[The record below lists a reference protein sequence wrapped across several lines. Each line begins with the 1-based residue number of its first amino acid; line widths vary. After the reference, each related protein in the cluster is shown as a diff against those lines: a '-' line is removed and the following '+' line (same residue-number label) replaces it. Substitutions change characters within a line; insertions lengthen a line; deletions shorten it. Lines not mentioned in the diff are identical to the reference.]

1 LILIDSYG
9 WIEYFADGPLADKYA
24 TFIEEADTENA
35 VTPTI
40 VVYEV
45 YKRIKSVM
53 GEQKA
58 LEAFAQMSG
67 TKIVELTSSISLK
80 AADIS
85 ITLDLG
91 MADSIVV
98 ATARACNAEIV
109 TSDEHLK
116 SLEGVKFINKQS
128 DTSKNYGQ
136 GATTFHLSFR

>member
-24 TFIEEADTENA
+24 TFIEEADTQNT
-35 VTPTI
+35 VTPII
-40 VVYEV
+40 VIYEV
-45 YKRIKSVM
+45 YKRIKSVK

-58 LEAFAQMSG
+58 LEAYAQMSR

-98 ATARACNAEIV
+98 ATARAYNAEVV
-109 TSDEHLK
+109 TSNEHLK
-116 SLEGVKFINKQS
+116 SLEEVKFINKQS
-128 DTSKNYGQ
+128 DTS
-136 GATTFHLSFR
+136 

>member
-9 WIEYFADGPLADKYA
+9 WIEYFANGPLAESYA
-24 TFIEEADTENA
+24 AFIEEANAENI

-40 VVYEV
+40 VIYEV
-45 YKRIKSVM
+45 YKRIKSVK

-58 LEAFAQMSG
+58 LEAYAQMSR
-67 TKIVELTSSISLK
+67 TKIVELTSPISLK

-98 ATARACNAEIV
+98 ATAKAYNAEII

-116 SLEGVKFINKQS
+116 SLEKIKFINSQS
-128 DTSKNYGQ
+128 EQ
-136 GATTFHLSFR
+136 PRRH